1 MKWNCLARHIIMNK
15 ETSVHTCNACNKTL
29 REIKY
34 LKKHIRA
41 ENVHTVIK

>member
-15 ETSVHTCNACNKTL
+15 ETAVHTCYACNKTL
-29 REIKY
+29 RKIQY

-41 ENVHTVIK
+41 ENVYTVIK